1 MLSLDKALHG
11 PPLLSLNSSN
21 HSKVDAN
28 VFTQPGP
35 ISAVRERKR
44 WVQSGLVGSPRLCP
58 IIRIESSRKRP
69 AYSATN
75 SNEHVTVNL
84 QDATLALFLAA
95 RIHGTN
101 SEIKVTA
108 KRRAKMLPRSKRD
121 LMLAIVDSAEPLR
134 LVSRLAEHLD

>member
-1 MLSLDKALHG
+1 MTSNRARLDKQ
-11 PPLLSLNSSN
+11 
-21 HSKVDAN
+21 VDATYHAVTSN
-28 VFTQPGP
+28 VTCDCEP
-35 ISAVRERKR
+35 
-44 WVQSGLVGSPRLCP
+44 
-58 IIRIESSRKRP
+58 
-69 AYSATN
+69 
-75 SNEHVTVNL
+75 